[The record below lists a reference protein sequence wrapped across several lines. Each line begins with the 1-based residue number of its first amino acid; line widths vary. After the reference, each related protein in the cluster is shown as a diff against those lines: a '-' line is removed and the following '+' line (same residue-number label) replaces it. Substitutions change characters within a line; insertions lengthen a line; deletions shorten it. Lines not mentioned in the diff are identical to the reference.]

1 MVRHRPY
8 ASVVPS
14 LVASRQ
20 PVGLRLGSGNRG
32 GDLRRCAQSQRP
44 PSRPALRQRENRQ
57 GVAQGRRALAA
68 PARSRER
75 PRVIDG
81 ECLAAAAREAHLAP
95 ASAVVERL
103 DRPGERAVL
112 DPDLPLYPASMIKVP
127 IAVAAHAR
135 VAAGELALASSVTVA
150 ERNMTANDAP
160 SPMHVNYRA
169 TLDELID
176 LMLSRSDNVA
186 TNQLIDL
193 LGRESITAY
202 CQAIGLTRT
211 AVRRKL
217 SGSLPLIE
225 DPQATGRNAHPA
237 SDAAALLTALDARRL
252 PGSERVLASLG
263 RQYWRGKL
271 PLGLRSGD
279 HFAHKT
285 GDTDEVSHD
294 GGILILPGGRRYV
307 IVLYTG
313 VASPDEDPRF
323 GTWMAR
329 VRAALDHEK

>member
-1 MVRHRPY
+1 MIDQ
-8 ASVVPS
+8 AS
-14 LVASRQ
+14 L
-20 PVGLRLGSGNRG
+20 
-32 GDLRRCAQSQRP
+32 
-44 PSRPALRQRENRQ
+44 E
-57 GVAQGRRALAA
+57 AA
-68 PARSRER
+68 T
-75 PRVIDG
+75 
-81 ECLAAAAREAHLAP
+81 REAHLAP
-95 ASAVVERL
+95 VSAVVERL
-103 DRPGERAVL
+103 DQAGERAVL

-135 VAAGELALASSVTVA
+135 IAAGELTPQSVVSVA
-150 ERNMTANDAP
+150 QRNMTPNDAP
-160 SPMHVNYRA
+160 SPLHANYRA

-193 LGRESITAY
+193 LGREAITVH
-202 CQAIGLTRT
+202 CQAIGLART

-225 DPQATGRNAHPA
+225 DPEATGRNAHPA

-271 PLGLRSGD
+271 PLGLRPGD

-294 GGILILPGGRRYV
+294 GGILTLPDGRRYV

-329 VRAALDHEK
+329 VRAALECEE